1 MSAHIPCT
9 CLGTRKEKM
18 KNWYVSL
25 RNANRSYFE
34 YPKGRLHYSRYS
46 TVNCKKCN
54 MSIRSK
60 AKFVDKLP
68 DVD

>member
-1 MSAHIPCT
+1 MSAHIPCI
-9 CLGTRKEKM
+9 CGGTRKERM

-34 YPKGRLHYSRYS
+34 YPKGQLHSSAYS
-46 TVNCKKCN
+46 TVNCKNCL

-60 AKFVDKLP
+60 AKYVEDLP
-68 DVD
+68 DS